1 MEEREKAE
9 AGKTSQTAAAET
21 DYAIEKVMCYTISG
35 FALLLICFKL
45 LDVF

>member
-1 MEEREKAE
+1 MKEKEKTE
-9 AGKTSQTAAAET
+9 AGKISETTAAET
-21 DYAIEKVMCYTISG
+21 DYVIERVMCYTISG